1 MDIKQE
7 LFKLLS
13 KKELFKYKQYI
24 IDALIAI
31 FLFFSLLPTL
41 INSIVYFT
49 PLFISTAVF
58 VALVTIFTNTTPPNN
73 DPVPIPKPLKEIID
87 YIVAGYNY
95 HLHHPDDNH
104 DHLELPAPHE
114 KANELPPHSKT
125 ILPLL
130 ICLNSLITSS

>member
-7 LFKLLS
+7 LSKLLS
-13 KKELFKYKQYI
+13 KKELFKYKHYI

-58 VALVTIFTNTTPPNN
+58 VVVVAIFTNTTPANN
-73 DPVPIPKPLKEIID
+73 DPVPIPRPIKEIID
-87 YIVAGYNY
+87 YIVAGYN
-95 HLHHPDDNH
+95 
-104 DHLELPAPHE
+104 
-114 KANELPPHSKT
+114 
-125 ILPLL
+125 
-130 ICLNSLITSS
+130 